1 MMSRSAYESYNPF
14 FNGSAT
20 SLAPLPD
27 YLQAVLE
34 DVSQAKKD
42 ASLNAEN
49 LGRSALSHVGLV
61 LLLLCFLTVSS
72 LLGLNFNE
80 ITPPELA
87 IDKQTPIEF
96 VIVNNTTPETPRNPQ
111 TRNRAKVASRS
122 GGVKTNSRNKR
133 EATQAS
139 GGRPSVAQT
148 AQRQGSKAP
157 TPSQDSAPKAQ
168 KPAKSQKPWWQMEAP
183 TQKRPIGVKKA
194 TASTAS
200 GGGSPQSKSTQGQGD
215 DDLAP
220 LTKPSS
226 STGGKGTGTATRIKS
241 AQTGNGDR
249 NQVATATSVKGAG
262 GNGKFS
268 SKGQNGGGGGLAGVD
283 AVVDVDMSPYIS
295 NVQRRIY
302 RNWRPSLEL
311 SSLTS
316 EYTLVISRSGALVNY
331 RLKRSSGNAL
341 FEQLASSAIT
351 ATTFPP
357 LPAGYRGQSV
367 VIDFYFD
374 YDKK

>member
-1 MMSRSAYESYNPF
+1 MSRSAYENYNPF
-14 FNGSAT
+14 FNGSAST
-20 SLAPLPD
+20 LNPLPD
-27 YLQAVLE
+27 YLQAVIE

-42 ASLNAEN
+42 AALNGEN

-80 ITPPELA
+80 VTPPELA

-122 GGVKTNSRNKR
+122 GGVKTQSQNKR
-133 EATQAS
+133 EATQSS
-139 GGRPSVAQT
+139 GGRPSVAQS

-157 TPSQDSAPKAQ
+157 TPTQDAAPKAE
-168 KPAKSQKPWWQMEAP
+168 KPAKSQKPWWQVEAP
-183 TQKRPIGVKKA
+183 VKKAPIGVKKA
-194 TASTAS
+194 TAPTSS
-200 GGGSPQSKSTQGQGD
+200 GGGSPQSKSPAGQGD

-220 LTKPSS
+220 LTKPA
-226 STGGKGTGTATRIKS
+226 STGGGKGTGSATRIKS
-241 AQTGNGDR
+241 TNVGNGER

-316 EYTLVISRSGALVNY
+316 EYTLVISRTGALVNY

>member
-1 MMSRSAYESYNPF
+1 MSRTSFENYSPFLNSGASRLSA
-14 FNGSAT
+14 
-20 SLAPLPD
+20 LPD
-27 YLQAVLE
+27 YLQAVME
-34 DVSQAKKD
+34 DVSHAKKE
-42 ASLNAEN
+42 ASLTAES
-49 LGRSALSHVGLV
+49 LSRSAFTHVGV
-61 LLLLCFLTVSS
+61 ILLILCFITVSR
-72 LLGLNFNE
+72 LLGLNFNDVP
-80 ITPPELA
+80 PPELA

-96 VIVNNTTPETPRNPQ
+96 VIVNNTRPETPRNPL

-122 GGVKTNSRNKR
+122 GGVKTTSKNKR
-133 EATQAS
+133 EATQSS
-139 GGRPSVAQT
+139 GGIPSVAQP

-157 TPSQDSAPKAQ
+157 TPTQESAPKAE
-168 KPAKSQKPWWQMEAP
+168 KPAKSQKPWWQIEAP
-183 TQKRPIGVKKA
+183 TQTRPIGVKKPKA
-194 TASTAS
+194 VVSS
-200 GGGSPQSKSTQGQGD
+200 GGGSPQSKSMQGQGD

-226 STGGKGTGTATRIKS
+226 TGGGSGTRSATRLPS
-241 AQTGNGDR
+241 SEAGNGTR
-249 NQVATATSVKGAG
+249 TQAATATSVKGAG
-262 GNGKFS
+262 GNGKFNA
-268 SKGQNGGGGGLAGVD
+268 KGQNGGGGGLAGVD

-295 NVQRRIY
+295 TVQRRIY

-316 EYTLVISRSGALVNY
+316 EYTLVISRTGALLNY

-341 FEQLASSAIT
+341 FEELATSAIT

-357 LPAGYRGQSV
+357 LPTGYRGQSV

>member
-1 MMSRSAYESYNPF
+1 MSRSAYENYNPF
-14 FNGSAT
+14 FNGSSA

-27 YLQAVLE
+27 YLQAILD

-42 ASLNAEN
+42 ATLNAEN

-72 LLGLNFNE
+72 ILGLNFNE
-80 ITPPELA
+80 VTPPELA

-111 TRNRAKVASRS
+111 TRNIAKVASRS
-122 GGVKTNSRNKR
+122 GGVKTNSQNKR
-133 EATQAS
+133 EATQSS

-157 TPSQDSAPKAQ
+157 TPTQESAPKAD
-168 KPAKSQKPWWQMEAP
+168 KSAKSQKPWWQIEAP
-183 TQKRPIGVKKA
+183 TKKRPIGVKKA
-194 TASTAS
+194 SATTAG
-200 GGGSPQSKSTQGQGD
+200 GGGSPQSKSLAGQGD

-220 LTKPSS
+220 LTKPT
-226 STGGKGTGTATRIKS
+226 STSGGKGTASATRITS
-241 AQTGNGDR
+241 TNVGNGDR

-283 AVVDVDMSPYIS
+283 AVADVDMSPYLA
-295 NVQRRIY
+295 NVVRRVY
-302 RNWRPSLEL
+302 RNWRPSAEQ

-316 EYTLVISRSGALVNY
+316 EYTLTVSRTGALVNY
-331 RLKRSSGNAL
+331 RLKRSSGDPL
-341 FEQLASSAIT
+341 FEKLAVAAIT
-351 ATTFPP
+351 ATIFPP
-357 LPAGYRGQSV
+357 LPAGFRGPSL
-367 VIDFYFD
+367 IFDFYFD
-374 YDKK
+374 FDKK

>member
-1 MMSRSAYESYNPF
+1 MSRSAYENYNPF
-14 FNGSAT
+14 FNGSAST
-20 SLAPLPD
+20 LNPLPD
-27 YLQAVLE
+27 YLQAVIE

-42 ASLNAEN
+42 AALNGEN

-80 ITPPELA
+80 VTPPELA

-122 GGVKTNSRNKR
+122 GGVKTQSQNKR
-133 EATQAS
+133 EATQSS
-139 GGRPSVAQT
+139 GGRPSVAQS

-157 TPSQDSAPKAQ
+157 TPTQDAAPKAE
-168 KPAKSQKPWWQMEAP
+168 KPAKSQKPWWQVEAP
-183 TQKRPIGVKKA
+183 TKKRPIGVKKA
-194 TASTAS
+194 SAPTAS
-200 GGGSPQSKSTQGQGD
+200 GGGSPQSKSPAGQGD

-220 LTKPSS
+220 LTKPA
-226 STGGKGTGTATRIKS
+226 STGGGKGTGSATRIKS
-241 AQTGNGDR
+241 TNVGNGER

-316 EYTLVISRSGALVNY
+316 EYTLVISRTGALVNY

-357 LPAGYRGQSV
+357 LPAGYRG
-367 VIDFYFD
+367 
-374 YDKK
+374 